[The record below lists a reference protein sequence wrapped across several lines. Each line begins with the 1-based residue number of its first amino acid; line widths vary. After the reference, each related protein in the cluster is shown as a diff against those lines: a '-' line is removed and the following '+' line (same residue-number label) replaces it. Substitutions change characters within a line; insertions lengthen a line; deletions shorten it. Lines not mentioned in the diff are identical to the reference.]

1 MSDPVRAVGK
11 LNEALHP
18 GERLLVTSRA
28 AMFESS
34 VRPPGDVEV
43 TLRAAAGIMLRPLRA
58 ADVAGFL
65 RDAAGGP
72 QAQTRW
78 TKVIALL
85 GSDVPVARVLSNPLM
100 VSLASA
106 IYNPS
111 PDEATDSGPGE
122 PDDLS
127 KLAGEEA
134 IQRRLF
140 DGFIRAAYRTRRADR
155 RSRGWSARQ
164 AQPWFSFL
172 AARLERVKKP
182 DLAWWELVDAAP
194 VSVMSLACGLVTG
207 ITFGLTAFLVAGL
220 GSAVA
225 AGLGGGLAAWLT
237 LYTYQAGA
245 AAGGFGAV
253 GCWIILYIIV
263 LGGAFV
269 LMVVLTALLATVH
282 VVASVVAGIIA
293 GVVAGN
299 AAFNMSALQPASA
312 ARWRPRWAALLAG
325 LVFGITGG
333 VIVGLTAGISSG
345 LAGGLAAGLAALVAV
360 GWKGGP
366 GNPYKVPTPAV
377 ALARDRAAAIGPTL
391 SYAVAAGLPA
401 GLSAELS
408 HDPPF
413 GLPHGLAAGLVL
425 AIAAG
430 LPFGLYFGSAAVQAE
445 WRDWVLARVYL
456 ALRGQMPWRPMAF
469 LSDAHA
475 RGVLRQAGAFYQF
488 RHIELQRQLARRKAA
503 MSPPADNDNEPIWL

>member
-1 MSDPVRAVGK
+1 
-11 LNEALHP
+11 
-18 GERLLVTSRA
+18 
-28 AMFESS
+28 
-34 VRPPGDVEV
+34 
-43 TLRAAAGIMLRPLRA
+43 MLCPLDA
-58 ADVAGFL
+58 ADVASFL

-72 QAQTRW
+72 QAQARW
-78 TKVIALL
+78 TNVIALL

-111 PDEATDSGPGE
+111 PSEVTDSGPGE

-172 AARLERVKKP
+172 AARLERVRKP

-194 VSVMSLACGLVTG
+194 VSVMSLACGLAAG

-225 AGLGGGLAAWLT
+225 AALGGGLAAWLT
-237 LYTYQAGA
+237 LYTFRAGTA
-245 AAGGFGAV
+245 ANVLGSMV
-253 GCWIILYIIV
+253 VWLILYMIV

-269 LMVVLTALLATVH
+269 LMVVLTALLATVD
-282 VVASVVAGIIA
+282 VAASAAAGIIA
-293 GVVAGN
+293 GVVAGY
-299 AAFNMSALQPASA
+299 AAFNISAPPASA

-333 VIVGLTAGISSG
+333 VIVGITAGISSG

-360 GWKGGP
+360 GWKSGP

-377 ALARDRAAAIGPTL
+377 ALARDRAAAIGPAL
-391 SYAVAAGLPA
+391 SYGLAAGLPA
-401 GLSAELS
+401 GLSAGLS
-408 HDPPF
+408 HHPPF
-413 GLPHGLAAGLVL
+413 GLPHGLTAGLVL
-425 AIAAG
+425 AIATG

-456 ALRGQMPWRPMAF
+456 ALRSQMPWRSMAF

-488 RHIELQRQLARRKAA
+488 RSIELQRQLARRKVA
-503 MSPPADNDNEPIWL
+503 MSSPADNNNEPI